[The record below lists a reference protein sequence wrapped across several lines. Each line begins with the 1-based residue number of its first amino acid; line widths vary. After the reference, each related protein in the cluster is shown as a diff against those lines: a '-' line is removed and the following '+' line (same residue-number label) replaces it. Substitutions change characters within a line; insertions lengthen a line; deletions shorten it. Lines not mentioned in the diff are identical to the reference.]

1 MRQDSIDQIYKE
13 NDLLKKELQS
23 MQVLLNENAEL
34 RSELVRVQKMSY
46 DDRVREIGEENERL
60 RKRNGKLLVENTDLQ
75 DEVRRLKREQPL
87 IVQTQQ

>member
-1 MRQDSIDQIYKE
+1 
-13 NDLLKKELQS
+13 

-34 RSELVRVQKMSY
+34 KSELVRVQKMSY
-46 DDRVREIGEENERL
+46 DDRVREVGEENERL

>member
-1 MRQDSIDQIYKE
+1 
-13 NDLLKKELQS
+13 

-46 DDRVREIGEENERL
+46 DDRVREVGEENERL

-87 IVQTQQ
+87 IVQTQQKARP

>member
-1 MRQDSIDQIYKE
+1 
-13 NDLLKKELQS
+13 